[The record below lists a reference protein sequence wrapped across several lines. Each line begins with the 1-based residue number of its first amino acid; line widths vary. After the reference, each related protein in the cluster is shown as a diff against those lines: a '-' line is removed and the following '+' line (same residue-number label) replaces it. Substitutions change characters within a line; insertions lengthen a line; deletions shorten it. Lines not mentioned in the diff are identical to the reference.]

1 MTAALL
7 PSFDDVRAAARR
19 LNGVAHRTPV
29 VTSRTLDDLA
39 GAHIFLKCENA
50 QRMGAFKFRGAYNR
64 LAQLSAQERKA
75 GAVAWS
81 SGNHAQG
88 VALAG
93 KLLGIAT
100 TIVMPKDAPPNK
112 IAAARGYGAEIVFY
126 DRAGGEDR
134 EAIAQALATSR
145 GAIMVPPFD
154 DPFVIAGQGTLALE
168 LLEDARLDAIV
179 GPVGGGGMLSG
190 VCLAAHGID
199 PKIDIYGVEPETGN
213 DFALSLERGERV
225 SVPLPDTIAD
235 GLMTQTPGELTFAIL
250 REHAAGALTVS
261 DDELRDA
268 MRFAFERMK
277 LVVEPSG
284 AAALAA
290 VLNKKLPKHYDR
302 IGVIITGGNVDAQ
315 AFARLLTAD

>member
-1 MTAALL
+1 VTAALL
-7 PSFDDVRAAARR
+7 PTFDDVRAAARR
-19 LNGVAHRTPV
+19 LNGVVHRTPV
-29 VTSRTLDDLA
+29 VTSRTLDELA
-39 GAHIFLKCENA
+39 GARVFLKCENA

-64 LAQLSAQERKA
+64 LAQLSAAERA
-75 GAVAWS
+75 CGAVAWS

-134 EAIAQALATSR
+134 ETIAHALTKAR
-145 GAIMVPPFD
+145 GAVMVPPFD
-154 DPFVIAGQGTLALE
+154 DPLVIAGQGTLALE
-168 LLEDARLDAIV
+168 LLEDAHLDAIV

-199 PKIDIYGVEPETGN
+199 PKIDIYGVEPLAGN

-261 DDELRDA
+261 DDELREA

-290 VLNKKLPKHYDR
+290 VLSKKLPKDYDR
-302 IGVIITGGNVDAQ
+302 IGVIITGGNVDARS
-315 AFARLLTAD
+315 FARLMSEE